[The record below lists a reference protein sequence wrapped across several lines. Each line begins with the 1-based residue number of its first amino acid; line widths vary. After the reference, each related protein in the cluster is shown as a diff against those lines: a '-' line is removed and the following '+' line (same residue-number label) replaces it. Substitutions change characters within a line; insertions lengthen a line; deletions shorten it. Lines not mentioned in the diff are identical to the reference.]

1 VRHFTKCPDPVKWV
15 PDLPISKL
23 AANAR
28 LLEKAVTVRNQNGF
42 TLVELIVVIVILGI
56 LAAVALPRF
65 MGLETEA
72 RIAAVKNMGGTMLS
86 AANMAH
92 GVCMARSCT
101 NGQVLAIEGRN
112 VTFTNGYPNN
122 ASIATLLQSTEG
134 FTPNANGNRQT
145 KNGAKTAN
153 CWIQYNQATI
163 AAGVV
168 TPPTVSYQSGT
179 ITNTAT
185 ETSVN
190 NALRTQC

>member
-1 VRHFTKCPDPVKWV
+1 MNSAPG
-15 PDLPISKL
+15 LPLRQL
-23 AANAR
+23 AAGAR
-28 LLEKAVTVRNQNGF
+28 LLENTVAIGKQKGF

-122 ASIATLLQSTEG
+122 ASIAALLQSTEG
-134 FTPNANGNRQT
+134 FTPNVNGNRQT

-185 ETSVN
+185 ETTVN

>member
-1 VRHFTKCPDPVKWV
+1 MKSAPG
-15 PDLPISKL
+15 LPLRQL
-23 AANAR
+23 AAGAR
-28 LLEKAVTVRNQNGF
+28 LLENTVAIRKQNGF

-122 ASIATLLQSTEG
+122 ASIAALLQSTEG
-134 FTPNANGNRQT
+134 FTPNGNGNRQT

-185 ETSVN
+185 ETTVN
-190 NALRTQC
+190 NTLRTQC